1 MRIKAY
7 EKLLSGVAISP
18 LCLLLCWPL
27 CGTALAT
34 EMTALEEI
42 VVTATTREAN
52 LQTAPASVSIVDQE
66 ELTLRAAADLAQ
78 ALQGEAG
85 VQISGVGQ
93 SRNGVSLRGMHI
105 EHTLFLLDGRRIA
118 STNAIIAHSDFEL
131 TWLPAA
137 AIEQVE
143 VVRGPLSSLYGSD
156 ALGGVVNVITKK
168 PGDELIGSINL
179 NSSIPHNSTGGEEV
193 NANLYMSVPLIDGK
207 LGVAMFGD
215 YFNRDELASD
225 LNNSVSNVEA
235 REAATGRVNLVFT
248 PTDNQQVDLIYSISD
263 DRRWRNFQRGPSIFR
278 SDDDIT
284 MRQMALSHKG
294 DWNWGGTQLN
304 VYRNDALRINQRNGR
319 PGTRDQRVIDTI
331 IDGYGNFSIG
341 DRQHITIGGQV
352 RSELLEDEYVA
363 EDGDIRAEH
372 RAVFIQDEVDLTDRL
387 SLVGGFR
394 ADHHSFFG
402 WETSPRAYMV
412 YQPIAGL
419 VIKGGYGEGFK
430 APSLRDL
437 SPDFEVA
444 LASGAIRWIGN
455 ENLHP
460 ELSRTYEAS
469 VSYQADRWFV
479 SGGVFKN
486 ELENLI
492 ASACIAGNCNVFF
505 GRTLQFDNI
514 DLAEI
519 AGAEV
524 SFNAALP
531 AGFSIDLN
539 YTYLD
544 TEDTTTG
551 EKLANRSRHSA
562 YGALTWTGQNDLNVR
577 LRAQYT
583 GVQRAQ
589 AFGPAQMLPDYV
601 FVFAEMAY
609 PLRDKLR
616 IVAGI
621 DNVMDVRLAKKSPL
635 FGVNIPGREYRLS
648 LSYDF

>member
-7 EKLLSGVAISP
+7 EKLLASAAIVP
-18 LCLLLCWPL
+18 LCLPL
-27 CGTALAT
+27 CGPLCGAASAA
-34 EMTALEEI
+34 EMTALEEV
-42 VVTATTREAN
+42 VVTATTREAS
-52 LQTAPASVSIVDQE
+52 LQTAPASVSIVDRE
-66 ELTLRAAADLAQ
+66 ELMLRAAVDLAQ

-131 TWLPAA
+131 TWLPPA
-137 AIEQVE
+137 AIEQIE

-179 NSSIPHNSTGGEEV
+179 NSSVPENSTGGEEM
-193 NANLYMSVPLIDGK
+193 NANLYVSAPLIDGK
-207 LGVAMFGD
+207 LGVAVFGD
-215 YFNRDELASD
+215 YFNRAELAGD
-225 LNNSVSNVEA
+225 LNEAVSNVEA
-235 REAATGRVNLVFT
+235 REAATRRASLVFT
-248 PTDNQQVDLIYSISD
+248 PTDNQQVDLIYSIGD
-263 DRRWRNFQRGPSIFR
+263 DHRWRNFQQGPSVLR

-284 MRQMALSHKG
+284 MRQMVLSHRG

-304 VYRNDALRINQRNGR
+304 LYRNDALRVNRRNGG
-319 PGTRDQRVIDTI
+319 PGTRDQGVIDTI
-331 IDGYGNFSIG
+331 VDGYGHFSIG
-341 DRQHITIGGQV
+341 DRQHITIGGQA
-352 RSELLEDEYVA
+352 RSELLEDEYA
-363 EDGDIRAEH
+363 AKDGDIRAQH
-372 RAVFIQDEVDLTDRL
+372 RAVFIQDEIEVSERL

-402 WETSPRAYMV
+402 WETSPRAYLV
-412 YQPIAGL
+412 YEPIDGL

-444 LASGAIRWIGN
+444 IAGGAIRVIGN
-455 ENLHP
+455 KNLQP

-469 VSYQADRWFV
+469 MSYRADTWSV

-486 ELENLI
+486 ELENLVD
-492 ASACIAGNCNVFF
+492 STCIAGNCDLFL
-505 GRTLQFDNI
+505 GRTLQFANI

-519 AGAEV
+519 VGAEAQ
-524 SFNAALP
+524 FNAALP
-531 AGFSIDLN
+531 AGFFLDIN

-551 EKLANRSRHSA
+551 EQLPNRARHSA
-562 YGALTWTGQNDLNVR
+562 YGALTWTGQNDLNIR

-589 AFGPAQMLPDYV
+589 AFGPAQTLPAYV
-601 FVFAEMAY
+601 FVFAEVAY

>member
-1 MRIKAY
+1 MRIKTY
-7 EKLLSGVAISP
+7 EKLLSGVAIVP

-27 CGTALAT
+27 CGAALAT
-34 EMTALEEI
+34 EMAALEEI

-52 LQTAPASVSIVDQE
+52 LQTAPASVSIVDRE

-93 SRNGVSLRGMHI
+93 SRNAVSLRGMHI

-131 TWLPAA
+131 TWLPPA

-179 NSSIPHNSTGGEEV
+179 NSSVPQNSTGGEEV
-193 NANLYMSVPLIDGK
+193 NANLYVSAPLIDGK

-284 MRQMALSHKG
+284 MRQMVLSHKG

-331 IDGYGNFSIG
+331 IDGYANFSIG
-341 DRQHITIGGQV
+341 DRQHITIGGQA

-372 RAVFIQDEVDLTDRL
+372 RAVFIQDEVELSERL

-402 WETSPRAYMV
+402 WETSPRAYIV
-412 YQPIAGL
+412 YQPLAGL

-455 ENLHP
+455 ENLQP

-469 VSYQADRWFV
+469 VGYQADRWFV

-519 AGAEV
+519 VGAEA

-531 AGFSIDLN
+531 AGFSIDVN

-551 EKLANRSRHSA
+551 EKLPNRSRHSA

-577 LRAQYT
+577 LRVQYT

-589 AFGPAQMLPDYV
+589 AFGPMRMLPDYV